1 MNIRTIFLL
10 ASATLAVA
18 ACGKNETSVE
28 ERATQE
34 PAASETA
41 TAQGQSYTG
50 KGDVTEVSGDQVTI
64 SHGPIEG
71 IGWPAMTMPFRAG
84 SSDMLKD
91 VNPGDPVSFSFQQSG
106 NEYVLTSLE
115 KSS

>member
-1 MNIRTIFLL
+1 MNVGTIFLL
-10 ASATLAVA
+10 ASTTLAVA
-18 ACGKNETSVE
+18 ACGKNETTVE
-28 ERATQE
+28 EGGAQNTVA
-34 PAASETA
+34 PATA
-41 TAQGQSYTG
+41 TAQGQVYTG
-50 KGDVTEVSGDQVTI
+50 QGDVTEVSGDTVTI

-84 SSDMLKD
+84 SSDMLKG

-106 NEYVLTSLE
+106 NEYVLTALE